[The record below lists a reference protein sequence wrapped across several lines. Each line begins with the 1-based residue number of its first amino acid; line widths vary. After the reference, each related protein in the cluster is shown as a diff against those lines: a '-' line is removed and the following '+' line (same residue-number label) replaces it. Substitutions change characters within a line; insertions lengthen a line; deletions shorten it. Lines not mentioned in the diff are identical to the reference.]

1 MDHCRDSL
9 STYARP
15 PLILYHP
22 RPVLLNLPFTRPG
35 PPFKLRLVRTHGFG
49 NTSGKKMSVASRL
62 ILNWLIKTSIIVPHN
77 HRPIS
82 YCFCHIHPL
91 GSWASFDGDKPT
103 TKLFTKKRKPCSWKC
118 IFSYLRWMVCLSVSN
133 KHFEL
138 VGFFMQKNIWI

>member
-9 STYARP
+9 NTYARP

-82 YCFCHIHPL
+82 YCFCHIHQPH
-91 GSWASFDGDKPT
+91 SMVTSP
-103 TKLFTKKRKPCSWKC
+103 RQ
-118 IFSYLRWMVCLSVSN
+118 SYLPKKES
-133 KHFEL
+133 L
-138 VGFFMQKNIWI
+138 VHENAYFLILDEWYAYQTSILN